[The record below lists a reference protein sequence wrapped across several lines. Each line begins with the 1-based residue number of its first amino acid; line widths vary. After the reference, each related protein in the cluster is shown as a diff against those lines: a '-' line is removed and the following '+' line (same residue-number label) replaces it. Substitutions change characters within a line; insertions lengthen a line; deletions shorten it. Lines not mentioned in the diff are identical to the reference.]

1 MPTRINCCERC
12 SAVSRFG
19 DGKTRINWCS
29 APRLQTMTLR
39 NPHCNP
45 SRDGIPPPDQPT
57 SVECATVLTSG
68 KVRCS
73 PSSPCSRQGRL
84 RVAPGGSAPPIP
96 CVARRGRG
104 GVRSGQE
111 SRLADQTEKLIR
123 RYRGAEASGIPLRP
137 DDDRNLRLSSTN
149 YRHPQ
154 LRIHTERRLTKHRR
168 AGSILMRQCP
178 ARSGAFLDEATR
190 PAITRVALQ
199 TELRLVYKLVSPQY
213 H

>member
-1 MPTRINCCERC
+1 
-12 SAVSRFG
+12 
-19 DGKTRINWCS
+19 
-29 APRLQTMTLR
+29 
-39 NPHCNP
+39 
-45 SRDGIPPPDQPT
+45 
-57 SVECATVLTSG
+57 
-68 KVRCS
+68 
-73 PSSPCSRQGRL
+73 L

-199 TELRLVYKLVSPQY
+199 HALIPVPNAILRRGPDDPQALPWLWTHWGTTEMLRHVAGKKPMPQSDGDERHLKRQFGSSPSGRRALAQIAAGWPALRFDLRPTY
-213 H
+213 DPL